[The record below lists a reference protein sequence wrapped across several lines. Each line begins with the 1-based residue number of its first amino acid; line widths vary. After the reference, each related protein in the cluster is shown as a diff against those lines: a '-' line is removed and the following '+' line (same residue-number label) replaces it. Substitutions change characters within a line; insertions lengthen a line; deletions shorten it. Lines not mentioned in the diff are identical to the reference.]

1 MSLIILVQQPSN
13 ALSIALVQFHTSY
26 SEFDHSDALLIPSLQ
41 ERDHPDRDFYQD
53 SSWTHSMI
61 YFIVIISIGIAT
73 TTLMLGA
80 LGGPEFLAVVFI
92 PNSPIILRYIPI
104 YLSLTVWMLI
114 MLFILLEDI
123 SCAHRNVLG
132 SLMGIKRKRVIQGC
146 KTVIVCYTL
155 LGIIM
160 THSPGLILYF
170 MNRDELNQE
179 TPAYLFCASAVIY
192 CMLSTMVL
200 LITHRHGKVF

>member
-13 ALSIALVQFHTSY
+13 ALSTALVQFHTGY
-26 SEFDHSDALLIPSLQ
+26 SQFDHSDALLIPSLQ

-53 SSWTHSMI
+53 SSWIHSMI
-61 YFIVIISIGIAT
+61 YFIVIVSISIAT
-73 TTLMLGA
+73 TTLMIGA
-80 LGGPEFLAVVFI
+80 LGYSEILAVVFI
-92 PNSPIILRYIPI
+92 PKSPIILRYIPI

-123 SCAHRNVLG
+123 GCAHRNVLG
-132 SLMGIKRKRVIQGC
+132 SLMGIKRKRFIQGC

-179 TPAYLFCASAVIY
+179 IPAYLFCASAVIY
-192 CMLSTMVL
+192 CMLSIMVFL
-200 LITHRHGKVF
+200 VTHRHGKVF